1 VKAIVQDT
9 YGAMEFRD
17 TNQPVPADDEVLV
30 QVRAAGVDPGVWHLM
45 AGRPYAVRLVSGL
58 RRPKKPVRGMDVA
71 GIVEA
76 VGRNVTRFKPGD
88 EVYGVGEGTFAE
100 YAVAKPD
107 KLAPKPAN
115 LTFEQAAAVPV
126 SAATALQALKGAG
139 GRVLVIGAAG
149 GIGSYAVQLART
161 MKAHVTGV
169 CSTSKVDIVR
179 RLGAAEVIDYT
190 SEPLTGSY
198 DLILDTAGD
207 RPLRVLRPLLT
218 GNGTLVLVGGEG
230 GGKLLGT
237 TTRSMRA
244 QLLNPFVRHKLRG
257 LLAFVRGTDLETLT
271 PLLAA
276 GLVTPLIDRTFPL
289 GEAAA
294 AVAYVHNGHSTGKVV
309 LTV

>member
-58 RRPKKPVRGMDVA
+58 RRPKKPARGMDVA

-107 KLAPKPAN
+107 KVAPKPAN

-294 AVAYVHNGHSTGKVV
+294 AVAYVHSGHSTGKVV

>member
-1 VKAIVQDT
+1 MKAIVQDT

-17 TNQPVPADDEVLV
+17 TNQPVPTDDEVLV

-100 YAVAKPD
+100 YAVARPD

-126 SAATALQALKGAG
+126 SAATALQALKGG
-139 GRVLVIGAAG
+139 GVRVLVIGAAG
-149 GIGSYAVQLART
+149 GIGSYTVQLART

-179 RLGAAEVIDYT
+179 RLGADEVIDYT
-190 SEPLTGSY
+190 REPLTGSY

-207 RPLRVLRPLLT
+207 RPLRVLRRLLT
-218 GNGTLVLVGGEG
+218 DDGTLVLVGGEG

-237 TTRSMRA
+237 TTRSLRA

-294 AVAYVHNGHSTGKVV
+294 AVAYVHNGHSAGKVV